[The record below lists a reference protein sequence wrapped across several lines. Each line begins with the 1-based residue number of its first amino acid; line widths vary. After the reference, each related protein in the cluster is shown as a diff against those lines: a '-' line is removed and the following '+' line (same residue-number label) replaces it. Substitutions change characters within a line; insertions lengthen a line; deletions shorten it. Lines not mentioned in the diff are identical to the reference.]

1 MSEPP
6 PIASIK
12 EFYYNISI
20 YSKDTGGHY
29 LTTWIHGQEFTLS
42 KQVIS
47 KALGVPIVR
56 KPVYPYIEFHV
67 VDNMMPLLCARPVSW
82 GLEPRINFC
91 EFTELNSLYL
101 QITCHNIYP
110 ISHVHIVPIE
120 HYALL
125 YALINDGSMCF
136 SSMFIQTFVDISR
149 GKSKGKKLFFPL
161 FISRD
166 LRFLE
171 FS

>member
-47 KALGVPIVR
+47 KALGVPIV
-56 KPVYPYIEFHV
+56 
-67 VDNMMPLLCARPVSW
+67 L
-82 GLEPRINFC
+82 
-91 EFTELNSLYL
+91 
-101 QITCHNIYP
+101 
-110 ISHVHIVPIE
+110 
-120 HYALL
+120 
-125 YALINDGSMCF
+125 
-136 SSMFIQTFVDISR
+136 
-149 GKSKGKKLFFPL
+149 
-161 FISRD
+161 
-166 LRFLE
+166 
-171 FS
+171 